1 MQFSMKW
8 LLAGMVYVAVVAAAF
23 SQPGWAYAELL
34 WLTAAAALVYCILLA
49 CYARS
54 QRQAGAAGFAVAFL
68 GYLVCLQFA
77 PDSLPTA
84 RALAAVGLGR
94 NDSVVTMTPMPP
106 VYYPPAVA
114 SPYSGSGGV
123 QPPIYATPMPAPAQ
137 PAPMIPF
144 VQPDQLFPQRLR
156 AAHGV
161 ATMWSGVAGSLLG
174 LLAFRRTQREAT
186 RADGPADLAR

>member
-49 CYARS
+49 CYARG

-68 GYLVCLQFA
+68 GYLACLQFA
-77 PDSLPTA
+77 PHSLPTA
-84 RALAAVGLGR
+84 QALAAVGLGR

-106 VYYPPAVA
+106 MVIYPQAPT
-114 SPYSGSGGV
+114 PYQGSGGMQPPVYAPPMQV
-123 QPPIYATPMPAPAQ
+123 QPTPIMPY
-137 PAPMIPF
+137 
-144 VQPDQLFPQRLR
+144 VQADLLFPQRLR
-156 AAHGV
+156 AAHAV
-161 ATMWSGVAGSLLG
+161 ATTWSGVAGSLLG
-174 LLAFRRTQREAT
+174 LLAFRRTLREAA
-186 RADGPADLAR
+186 RADAPAGIAR